1 MLSKKSNNFATME
14 KVLYVISLFIFTSC
28 SFETEK
34 KKEKIEDINS
44 LILSYP
50 DSVNLLVDRGESYF
64 KEYKYDLALADA
76 TKAFRLDSN
85 NIKVQMLYA
94 EALNNREKR
103 TVNDV
108 LVAQKNY
115 KKIINQNKKNTRALI
130 GLASTYNYQQDFD
143 KTFQYINEAL
153 RINPKYRNAYVL
165 KGTTYRQIGNIEL
178 AKSSYQT
185 AIQQDPD
192 FFEAYFFLGQM
203 YQSENNP
210 ICIEYF
216 TTALDLKPEYPEVR
230 YQLAFSK
237 QIHGRLIEAVDLYKE
252 MVEDTVDFY
261 KNRAFFHLG
270 YIKQF
275 DFSQIDSAIYFY
287 QKALEVDPK
296 HVESWHNLGLCHKEQ
311 GNKTKALKSFSKAL
325 KFNPEFKISREEA
338 EKLNK

>member
-1 MLSKKSNNFATME
+1 ME
-14 KVLYVISLFIFTSC
+14 KTLYVISFFIFISC
-28 SFETEK
+28 SL
-34 KKEKIEDINS
+34 KKETKETKETKDINS

-50 DSVNLLVDRGESYF
+50 DSVELLVKRGGKYF
-64 KEYKYDLALADA
+64 NQYKYDLALADA
-76 TKAFRLDSN
+76 TRAFRLDSN
-85 NIKVQMLYA
+85 NTKVQMLYA

-115 KKIINQNKKNTRALI
+115 KKIIDQNKKNTRALI

-153 RINPKYRNAYVL
+153 KIDPKYRNAYVL
-165 KGTTYRQIGNIEL
+165 KGTTYRQIGNIKL

-185 AIQQDPD
+185 AIQQDPN

-216 TTALDLKPEYPEVR
+216 TTAFDLKPEYPEVR

-252 MVEDTVDFY
+252 MVEDTIDFY

-270 YIKQF
+270 YINQF

-287 QKALEVDPK
+287 QEALEVDPK
-296 HVESWHNLGLCHKEQ
+296 HVESWHNLGLCHKEK
-311 GNKTKALKSFSKAL
+311 GNNTKALKSFSKAL
-325 KFNPEFKISREEA
+325 KFNPEFKMSLEEA
-338 EKLNK
+338 KKLNR